1 MYLLEHLKDLSMGV
15 HSIQVIQKTLSEL
28 EIKFVPDDSLKDRA
42 LDIIRGYFQD
52 ALGDDIEVKFTRVV
66 RFLVNLLASY
76 ALLSVLCK
84 IRRKHVWHLRNCL

>member
-42 LDIIRGYFQD
+42 LDIIRRYFQD
-52 ALGDDIEVKFTRVV
+52 ALGDDIEVKFTRVRQIPREPSGKLRIV
-66 RFLVNLLASY
+66 VC
-76 ALLSVLCK
+76 ALQ
-84 IRRKHVWHLRNCL
+84 N